1 MSVLVIGEVPG
12 GTAEGDKALT
22 EALNLEGDKPV
33 GARARFAG
41 PTENG
46 WRVVSAWDSRESFDA
61 FLRDR
66 LAPALQGAGRQVP
79 EFEFWPIESVIIR

>member
-1 MSVLVIGEVPG
+1 MLVIGEVTG
-12 GTAEGDKALT
+12 GTAETDKALI
-22 EALNLEGDKPV
+22 EALNIERDTPS

-46 WRVVSAWDSRESFDA
+46 WRVASLWDSRESFDA

-66 LAPALQGAGRQVP
+66 LAPALQQAGRPAP